1 MGKIN
6 DRTWM
11 GDRIGMGDNNLP
23 SAYQHPDDIKA
34 RRALAIARNK
44 QRDHDER
51 RVPAG
56 RVYQVISDTRGE
68 PEVGDAYP
76 MGNSAI
82 VYNPKTK
89 LWEYATSLAV
99 QQPMAV
105 TARLVRNNP
114 YKK

>member
-1 MGKIN
+1 MGKAN

-11 GDRIGMGDNNLP
+11 GDRIGIGDNNLP
-23 SAYQHPDDIKA
+23 SAYQHPKDMAA
-34 RRALAIARNK
+34 RRANAIARNV
-44 QRDHDER
+44 QRAHDER

-89 LWEYATSLAV
+89 MWEHATCLAV
-99 QQPMAV
+99 QQPIAV
-105 TARLVRNNP
+105 TARLVKNNP
-114 YKK
+114 YKR